1 MRALSVVELQ
11 HTGEGFQHALGDPV
25 EVSPFQA
32 GVVVDTDPGQQRD
45 LFTA

>member
-1 MRALSVVELQ
+1 MCALGVVELQ
-11 HTGEGFQHALGDPV
+11 RSREGFQHALGDPV

-32 GVVVDTDPGQQRD
+32 GVAVDIDPGQQRD